1 MPNKC
6 KNCVHEKVC
15 RIKEFPSIEE
25 ILKTGCDYHISLENV
40 VLNKVVSKSKYQ
52 SVVNENAKL
61 TDCVQDLL
69 KDQDVLKQL
78 LEKEREKSEKIFE
91 EIEVRLKNLDSRY
104 MNCGDGKKSWGV
116 RGALH
121 EITEIKKEYKG
132 ETK

>member
-1 MPNKC
+1 M
-6 KNCVHEKVC
+6 
-15 RIKEFPSIEE
+15 IEE
-25 ILKTGCDYHISLENV
+25 TE
-40 VLNKVVSKSKYQ
+40 YQ
-52 SVVNENAKL
+52 ELVNENAKL

-78 LEKEREKSEKIFE
+78 LEKEREKTEKIFE
-91 EIEVRLKNLDSRY
+91 EIEARLKNLDSRY

-121 EITEIKKEYKG
+121 EIAEIKKEYKG